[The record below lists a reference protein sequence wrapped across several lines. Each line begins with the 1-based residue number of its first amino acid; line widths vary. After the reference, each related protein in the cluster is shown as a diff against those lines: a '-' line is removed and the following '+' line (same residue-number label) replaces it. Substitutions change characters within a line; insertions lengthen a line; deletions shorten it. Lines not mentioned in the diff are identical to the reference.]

1 MDELGLHP
9 HLRAYDEELLARYL
23 EQEWNFDVFTYT
35 LPGHERNLF
44 MGANYESWID
54 ESRKQVQYLINN
66 GYEAIT
72 LGNLILRV
80 ETVPIYLMS
89 VINYENME

>member
-1 MDELGLHP
+1 MTNHKNCDRIILVIGPEGGIS
-9 HLRAYDEELLARYL
+9 DIEE
-23 EQEWNFDVFTYT
+23 D
-35 LPGHERNLF
+35 
-44 MGANYESWID
+44 
-54 ESRKQVQYLINN
+54 YLINN